1 MKKLILFSVII
12 SFVLETK
19 VIAQVTNGT
28 NTSTFNPEFL
38 GWDNGGV
45 SKNLEIRNDFNQ
57 QIHTYTN
64 NLLRIKLMAG
74 GNGNTEGRM
83 GIGNILPAF
92 FTPVDRLHL
101 HQFAPSLGDFNGVR
115 FTNRTTGGNA
125 TDGSRI
131 GILDLDG
138 FFLQQYEV
146 APIIFESPDSRN
158 AGTMTNWLH
167 IANGLTGYAGYSS
180 DGYVGLNEDSAKFHL
195 DIKTPFKNFTGSA
208 YGGELFLSC
217 RPSDVPDSRMG
228 MLNVASGNGIFVPS
242 LFGNMD
248 ATQTGSALNTLA
260 VISPSQDLNVN
271 IAPVQ
276 RFIVGKDWEYNTNAI
291 DAISEIENRNA
302 FSWQNVGS
310 VKMLMNAIGRVEI
323 GTAISLSDTITNRL
337 VITSS
342 TLDPGLGLV
351 STIGGSSGLQ
361 FTNLTASTPPL
372 NTNPGLGVLVVDSVG
387 NVIYVNA
394 DSIGSGG
401 SGGGG
406 MGSACGS
413 GSPAQLTADS
423 EIQLNNFDFH
433 FTGNG
438 GTMQQN
444 NVGIGTNCLNPLA
457 GKLHVYQTTTDSGT
471 TGAYVL
477 NTDNTSPPDDNSS
490 IGLYAQNSG
499 ETIDLA
505 TCRTV
510 AAWFETN
517 LNVDG
522 SQNIAINIPQDGG
535 VVSVGFS
542 QANAAANNVEPD
554 VCAVWNTGNILEV
567 NGPMYATLYNSPSD
581 LNFKTNITP
590 ITNALQKVKKLNGV
604 YYDYDN
610 TNYPNLD
617 FSTDRQVGL
626 IAQNVDTVLT
636 EVTEYDSLLQAYTM
650 DYARINA
657 LLIEAIKEQ
666 QNQIDSMNVLVT
678 IQDSINTNLEDRL
691 ATLEA
696 CINNIGICNNNSG
709 GNGNKISTQTITLEN
724 TTAIVLDQ
732 NLPNPFKEST
742 QINYVLPG
750 DVLNAKLL
758 FYDMSGR
765 IINEVNIT
773 ERGNGTLTVYGE
785 NLEKGIYTYSL
796 IADGKLIATKKMV
809 KK

>member
-1 MKKLILFSVII
+1 MKNKIKLLFAASILAVSAN
-12 SFVLETK
+12 
-19 VIAQVTNGT
+19 AQVSTAF
-28 NTSTFNPEFL
+28 NTGLSTHYV
-38 GWDNGGV
+38 GWDNT
-45 SKNLEIRNDFNQ
+45 NAFPLQIRHNGNE

-64 NLLRIKLMAG
+64 NLLRMKLMAG
-74 GNGNTEGRM
+74 GNGNTEGRLA
-83 GIGNILPAF
+83 IGNTLPAF
-92 FTPVDRLHL
+92 FTPIDRLHL

-158 AGTMTNWLH
+158 AGAMTNWFHLS
-167 IANGLTGYAGYSS
+167 NGLTGYGGATT
-180 DGYVGLNEDSAKFHL
+180 DGYIGLNNSNPLFHL
-195 DIKTPFKNFTGSA
+195 DITTPFINSGSGVG

-217 RPSDVPDSRMG
+217 RTTDVPDSRMG
-228 MLNVASGNGIFVPS
+228 MLNIAGVNGVFAPS

-248 ATQTGSALNTLA
+248 ASQTGSALNTLA
-260 VISPSQDLNVN
+260 IIDPTQDLNAN
-271 IAPVQ
+271 ISPVQ
-276 RFIVGKDWEYNTNAI
+276 RFIVGMDWAYNTNAI
-291 DAISEIENRNA
+291 DAISEIVNRNA
-302 FSWQNVGS
+302 FSWQNGGS
-310 VKMLMNAIGRVEI
+310 VKMLMNSMGRLEI
-323 GTAISLSDTITNRL
+323 GTAINLSGTVSNRL
-337 VITSS
+337 VVTSS
-342 TLDPGLGLV
+342 TLDPGNGSATTL
-351 STIGGSSGLQ
+351 GGSSGLQ
-361 FTNLTASTPPL
+361 LTNLTATTPPL
-372 NTNPGLGVLVVDSVG
+372 AINPGTGVLGVDALG
-387 NVIYVNA
+387 NVVYVNA
-394 DSIGSGG
+394 NVGSGFG
-401 SGGGG
+401 SIC
-406 MGSACGS
+406 GSATPS
-413 GSPAQLTADS
+413 QLTGNS

-433 FTGNG
+433 FTGSA

-457 GKLHVYQTTTDSGT
+457 GKLHVLQTTLDAGT

-477 NTDNTSPPDDNSS
+477 NTDNTSPPTNNSSLGMYVDNS
-490 IGLYAQNSG
+490 GT
-499 ETIDLA
+499 TIDLA

-510 AAWFETN
+510 AAWFETD

-567 NGPMYATLYNSPSD
+567 NGPMYATAYNLPSD

-666 QNQIDSMNVLVT
+666 QNQIDSMNVLVAN
-678 IQDSINTNLEDRL
+678 QDSINTDLEDRL
-691 ATLEA
+691 TTLET
-696 CINNIGICNNNSG
+696 CISNIGICNNNGG
-709 GNGNKISTQTITLEN
+709 GNGNKISSQTITLEN

-732 NLPNPFKEST
+732 NLPNPFAEST
-742 QINYVLPG
+742 QINFVIPD